1 MFIIPAID
9 IMGGKCVRLVQ
20 GNFSNSK
27 VYSDNPVEVAKE
39 FEKQGAKFLHIV
51 DLDGA
56 RLGYPANSE
65 TIFAIAKSV
74 NIPLQVGGGIR
85 SYDQAQKY
93 LKNGVTRIILS
104 TTIVENPKL
113 LERLLEELGN
123 SRVIVSVDVDHGQV
137 ATRGW
142 MEKSTK
148 TVPAIINVLKKLGIS
163 SAIVTD
169 ISKDGLLQGPNFDL
183 AKQFINEGFKTIMA
197 GGVSSLDDLET
208 LNKLGAFGAIIGK
221 AMYERKIDLRE
232 APGKI
237 AYRNNL
243 AKRVVP
249 CLDVKNG
256 RVVKGTHFRELR
268 DAGDP
273 VELGKR
279 YSELGADEL
288 VFLDIAATL
297 ENRKTLCDLVS
308 KIARGINIPFTVG
321 GGISTLEDIKN
332 LLKAGADKVSIGS
345 AAVKNPDLI
354 KNAAEYFGSQCI
366 VISVDAK
373 STGQDWKIYIKGGT
387 EETDV
392 DAIEFSKQ
400 MEKLGAGELLVNSL
414 DRDGTKKGF
423 DLELLKTIADSVNIP
438 VIASSGAGS
447 MQDFLEVFQKTSVD
461 AALGA
466 SIFHYQEVNITELK
480 KFLFSNNLPI
490 RL

>member
-1 MFIIPAID
+1 M
-9 IMGGKCVRLVQ
+9 RLVQ

-27 VYSDNPVEVAKE
+27 VYSENPVEVAKE

-56 RLGYPANSE
+56 RLGYPVNSE
-65 TIFAIAKSV
+65 IVLAIAKSV
-74 NIPLQVGGGIR
+74 NIPLQLGGGIR
-85 SYDQAQKY
+85 LYDQARKY
-93 LKNGVTRIILS
+93 LENGIERIILS
-104 TTIVENPKL
+104 TTAVENPKL
-113 LERLLEELGN
+113 LGRLLEEFGK
-123 SRVIVSVDVDHGQV
+123 SRVIVSVDVDKGQV

-148 TVPAIINVLKKLGIS
+148 TVPAIINVLKKLGVS
-163 SAIVTD
+163 SVIVTD
-169 ISKDGLLQGPNFDL
+169 ISKDGLLKGPNFAL
-183 AKQFINEGFKTIMA
+183 AQEFINEGFKTVVA
-197 GGVSSLDDLET
+197 GGVSSLEDLEM
-208 LNKLGAFGAIIGK
+208 LNKLGAFGAIVGK
-221 AMYERKIDLRE
+221 AMYENKIDLRE
-232 APGKI
+232 AQEKI

-243 AKRVVP
+243 AKRVIP

-256 RVVKGTHFRELR
+256 RVVKGTHFKELR
-268 DAGDP
+268 NAGDP

-308 KIARGINIPFTVG
+308 KIAKEINIPFTVG

-332 LLKAGADKVSIGS
+332 LLNAGADKVSIGS

-373 STGQDWKIYIKGGT
+373 RKGQGWEIYIKGGT

-392 DAIEFSKQ
+392 DAIKFSKQ

-423 DLELLKTIADSVNIP
+423 DLELLKTITDSVNIP

-447 MQDFLEVFQKTSVD
+447 MQDFLEVFQKTGVD

-466 SIFHYQEVNITELK
+466 SIFHFGEINIMKLK
-480 KFLFSNNLPI
+480 KFLSSNNISI
-490 RL
+490 RP